1 MRAFWRLPGGQ
12 TSVALAPCT
21 NSSGNSSSVVVS
33 WGLLGSLE
41 FHDGVLGTVSEVAV
55 SLSLEGVHYIQ
66 A

>member
-1 MRAFWRLPGGQ
+1 M
-12 TSVALAPCT
+12 ALAPCT
-21 NSSGNSSSVVVS
+21 NSSGNSSNVVVS

-66 A
+66 T